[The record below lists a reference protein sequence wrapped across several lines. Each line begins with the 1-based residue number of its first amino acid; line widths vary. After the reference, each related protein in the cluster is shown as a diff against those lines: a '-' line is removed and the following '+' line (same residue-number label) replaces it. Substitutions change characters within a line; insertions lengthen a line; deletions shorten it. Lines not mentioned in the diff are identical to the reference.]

1 MMEGGVPTTDNE
13 GYQHDQQPIPSTED
27 GESAANRLRVGVQH
41 EQEPTSGPAEA
52 TSVLTARS
60 PTPTE
65 DTDDVI
71 GVEETTTTSDTSPVV
86 SLPDSLQS
94 KLAISGTCHNRV
106 SREPRN
112 FMYKLDLSL
121 YTHTV
126 ISVWCII
133 LC

>member
-1 MMEGGVPTTDNE
+1 M
-13 GYQHDQQPIPSTED
+13 
-27 GESAANRLRVGVQH
+27 
-41 EQEPTSGPAEA
+41 
-52 TSVLTARS
+52 LTARS
-60 PTPTE
+60 PTQAE

-86 SLPDSLQS
+86 SLPDSQQS
-94 KLAISGTCHNRV
+94 KLTISGTCHNRV
-106 SREPRN
+106 SREPCN